1 MAKKLTD
8 KQLKKKQSKE
18 EREKIAK
25 SYLDE
30 IQVIIDKE
38 YINMAM
44 SIDEFNKELE
54 ESTVKYGNIQNQ
66 ILSLLKA
73 EIITNDLLDKTM
85 KDIVEMETHNNELYK
100 IITSRDLKENRLLK
114 HLPLIAEKVADV
126 INKAETD
133 LIYHKNKAYIHSM
146 IINRSFDIFR
156 NYNTYIID
164 TALEAN
170 DYIDM
175 YIDTRENFL
184 DFIEKCR
191 KELEERISSYEN
203 HEQVEII
210 IEENIKYNQRL
221 RVNYTDLCEF
231 LKHKGYEC
239 NRQGST
245 THAVWKHK
253 ETGHSV
259 PLPNKSGT
267 IPQGTTSKVLK
278 QIGSNRNE
286 LAQYLYS

>member
-73 EIITNDLLDKTM
+73 EVITNDLLDKTM

-126 INKAETD
+126 INKAEID

-156 NYNTYIID
+156 DYNTYIID

-203 HEQVEII
+203 HEQAEII